1 MQGRLRGHHSQGPQ
15 SGLQGQADAGEQ
27 AMQQFQHQVFDLRG
41 ELRKQ
46 VAQWSVAHTKL
57 QNQIDALTKQNLAL
71 REELRAWGLQDPT
84 DTEKP
89 AASLPT
95 PCGSRVLGVH
105 RSSRVLSEA
114 SGRKSPASASSV
126 LLQKAPAFEKDTC
139 SLVPQSSKSR
149 LLHQDRARQYLCSS
163 LNNEEQQN
171 LPTKPESS
179 QQAVCLLDS
188 TLEKMGIQEK
198 QHTDG
203 KVEHVLSDGRVIVTF
218 PNGTRKETS
227 ADKKT
232 TIIKFYNGDVKKI
245 KSDQRVIYYFS
256 DAQTTYTT
264 YPNGVE
270 TVQFPNKH
278 IEKYYPDGS
287 KETVFP
293 DGTVTRLNH
302 GCEETVFP
310 DGTILHIKRN
320 GDKTIV
326 FSNGQKEIQT
336 TQFKRRE
343 FPDGTTKTVYCNGC
357 QETKYSSGRVKV
369 KDQTGKVILDQKQK

>member
-1 MQGRLRGHHSQGPQ
+1 NKTKQNNPNKQKIDS
-15 SGLQGQADAGEQ
+15 
-27 AMQQFQHQVFDLRG
+27 

-95 PCGSRVLGVH
+95 PCGSRWEKHLPKAQNGLGHCSGVVH
-105 RSSRVLSEA
+105 MSSMSRV
-114 SGRKSPASASSV
+114 P
-126 LLQKAPAFEKDTC
+126 
-139 SLVPQSSKSR
+139 
-149 LLHQDRARQYLCSS
+149 SS
-163 LNNEEQQN
+163 LSSQTKSKHTISKANCPCSIHKGHKSHDIHFLQN

-369 KDQTGKVILDQKQK
+369 KDQTGKVILDQK